1 VTEIEPVSGVV
12 STWNDDEGWGVLASQ
27 RTPGGCWCHF
37 SALAMEGFR
46 TLSPGTSVEF
56 LYEVAEQDGYNFRAV
71 EAWPVG
77 QRHRAPESEFEGGES
92 FSTITIHVDTEDA
105 TD

>member
-1 VTEIEPVSGVV
+1 MEPVAGVV
-12 STWNDDEGWGVLASQ
+12 STWNDDEGWGVLASE

-46 TLSPGTSVEF
+46 TLSPGSSVEF
-56 LYEVAEQDGYNFRAV
+56 LYEAAEQDGYSFRAV
-71 EAWPVG
+71 EAWLVG
-77 QRHRAPESEFEGGES
+77 RRHRAPASEHGGES
-92 FSTITIHVDTEDA
+92 FSTITFHLDPEDA

>member
-1 VTEIEPVSGVV
+1 MEPVAGVV

-37 SALAMEGFR
+37 SALSMGGLR

-56 LYEVAEQDGYNFRAV
+56 LYEAAEQDGYSYRAV
-71 EAWPVG
+71 EAWPAG
-77 QRHRAPESEFEGGES
+77 QRRRARASEHGGSDS
-92 FSTITIHVDTEDA
+92 FSTITLHLDPEDA